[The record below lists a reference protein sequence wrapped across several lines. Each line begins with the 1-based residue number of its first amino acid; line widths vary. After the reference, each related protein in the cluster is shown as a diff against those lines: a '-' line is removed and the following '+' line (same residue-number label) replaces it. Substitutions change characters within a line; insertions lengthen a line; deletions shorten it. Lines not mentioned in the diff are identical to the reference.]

1 MKRLKV
7 FSIILG
13 FVIVLLFAGI
23 GYAVYLNFKSE
34 TVGQV
39 ILQGKLV
46 QYLWSFEFKDK
57 NDDISVVSFLVLQSS
72 KTKNFAILEIPPY
85 LGKYDKEFNGIVPL
99 YYYYK
104 KYGADYYR
112 ESIRQ
117 LLRADS
123 LLYFYVA
130 HDKTQSFVDIIGGL
144 EIPLAGDLI
153 NFDVVAG
160 EVALESYYTIFD
172 KQIYLDG
179 QDTSTFLQDT
189 ESRLRND
196 VANTYSVSA
205 GRKAFILAL
214 YNTLQKEHAIFE
226 QDAYLDRIRLM
237 TESNVSKENTRS
249 LLLSIGN
256 FNELNTFFQQIQ
268 GNIETVTIE
277 DENYGIVFPSSNDA
291 MDLYEI
297 AILLTEKLEQEKIDT
312 TKDLSMTILNGTVVR
327 GLAKK
332 TKEIYEEAGFTV
344 LGIGNASDDNIQ
356 TTVVIDRTGNKTA
369 AKKVADI
376 IGAQS
381 IITDISILDREGA
394 QITLILGNDFDGK
407 KIK

>member
-1 MKRLKV
+1 MKRFKV

-46 QYLWSFEFKDK
+46 QYLWSFEFKDE

-99 YYYYK
+99 HYYYK
-104 KYGADYYR
+104 KYGADSYR
-112 ESIRQ
+112 ESIRK

-130 HDKTQSFVDIIGGL
+130 HDKIQSFVDIIGGL

-172 KQIYLDG
+172 KKIYLDG
-179 QDTSTFLQDT
+179 QDTSTFLRDT

-205 GRKAFILAL
+205 SRKAFILAL
-214 YNTLQKEHAIFE
+214 YNTLQKEHTIFE
-226 QDAYLDRIRLM
+226 QDAYLERIRLM

-249 LLLSIGN
+249 LLLSVGN

-291 MDLYEI
+291 MDLFEI
-297 AILLTEKLEQEKIDT
+297 AILLTEKVEQENIDT
-312 TKDLSMTILNGTVVR
+312 TKDLSMSILNGTVVR

-332 TKEIYEEAGFTV
+332 TKEIYEEAGFVV

-356 TTVVIDRTGNKTA
+356 TTVVIDRIGNKTA